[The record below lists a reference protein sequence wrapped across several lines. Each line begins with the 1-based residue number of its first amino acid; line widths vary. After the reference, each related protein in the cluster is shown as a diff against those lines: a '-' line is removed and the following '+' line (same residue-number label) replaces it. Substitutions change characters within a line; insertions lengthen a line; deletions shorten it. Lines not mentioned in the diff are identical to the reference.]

1 MDRSAKRILL
11 FGTDSVRKYEKYVK
25 YADVCSCRT
34 WQIILKLYMHDMNM
48 LYILYSRQNI

>member
-1 MDRSAKRILL
+1 MDRSVKRILF